1 MEENERLNDQVKSLQ
16 KQLAEPPNAGTTS
29 KSNIDDILRKVRRES
44 TQTEVY
50 ESACVKNTK
59 DAEVKSQINK
69 LQLASKQKKKAD
81 DMAKAL
87 ISHMHSNM
95 SATARTAF
103 QEKIEKYVV
112 EWGVPVKVVG
122 KKVDHSGACRL
133 LAAAAVSAESAE

>member
-1 MEENERLNDQVKSLQ
+1 MSVNCQCGLL
-16 KQLAEPPNAGTTS
+16 
-29 KSNIDDILRKVRRES
+29 LR
-44 TQTEVY
+44 
-50 ESACVKNTK
+50 VKNTK
-59 DAEVKSQINK
+59 DAEVRSQINK

-81 DMAKAL
+81 DMEAL